1 MTALEKAWYKPLG
14 WSVLLLPLAWLFQV
28 IASIRKCGLQC
39 RYQGRG
45 YGVPV
50 VVIGNISVGG
60 TGKTP
65 LIIALANALIEQG
78 VRPGVVSRGYGGSG
92 VGTAGR
98 VGHSQP
104 MSVTANSA
112 AEQSGDEAL
121 LIARR
126 TGCPVVV
133 CADRV
138 AAIHHLLAEYS
149 VDIIL
154 SDDGLQHY
162 RMHRDLEIAVID
174 GVRGLGNRLC
184 LPAGPLREPPR
195 RLRSVDVVVINGGSG
210 NLVSSVV
217 TNVVSKVVSKVVS
230 SRDVAE
236 HTPVCQMTLRP
247 DKFVNLSSGK
257 TLGLEAWPR
266 GQAVHA
272 VAGIGNPQ
280 RFFDLLIELG
290 LVPRLHRFSDHHRFT
305 VEDIRFDD
313 DLPVIMTAKDAV
325 KCESWADAR
334 CWFLEV
340 AALPPAELVQSICNK
355 LD

>member
-1 MTALEKAWYKPLG
+1 MTALERAWYKPLG
-14 WSVLLLPLAWLFQV
+14 WSVLLVPLAWLFQV
-28 IASIRKCGLQC
+28 VASIRKSWLQH
-39 RYQGRG
+39 RYQGDG

-78 VRPGVVSRGYGGSG
+78 IRPGVVSRGYGGG
-92 VGTAGR
+92 VGTAGS
-98 VGHSQP
+98 VGHRQP

-112 AEQSGDEAL
+112 VEQSGDEAL

-138 AAIHHLLAEYS
+138 AAVHHLLAEYS

-195 RLRSVDVVVINGGSG
+195 RLRSVDMVVINGGSG
-210 NLVSSVV
+210 D
-217 TNVVSKVVSKVVS
+217 VVSPG
-230 SRDVAE
+230 DVAE
-236 HTPVCQMTLRP
+236 HSLVCQMTLCP
-247 DKFVNLSSGK
+247 DKFVNLHSGEA
-257 TLGLEAWPR
+257 LGVKAWPR
-266 GQAVHA
+266 GQVVHA

-280 RFFDLLIELG
+280 RFFDSLTELG
-290 LVPRLHRFSDHHRFT
+290 LVLRLHPFADHHRFT

-325 KCESWADAR
+325 KCEALADAR
-334 CWFLEV
+334 CWCLEV
-340 AALPPAELVQSICNK
+340 VALPPVELVQSICDK

>member
-1 MTALEKAWYKPLG
+1 MTALERAWYKIPS
-14 WSVLLLPLAWLFQV
+14 WSVLLMPLAWLFQAV
-28 IASIRKCGLQC
+28 ASIRRYWLQR
-39 RYQGRG
+39 RYQGHG
-45 YGVPV
+45 YAVPV

-65 LIIALANALIEQG
+65 LIIALAKELIEQG
-78 VRPGVVSRGYGGSG
+78 IKPGVVSRGYGGSG
-92 VGTAGR
+92 ASSAAGG
-98 VGHSQP
+98 VGHRRP
-104 MSVTANSA
+104 MSVTENSA
-112 AEQSGDEAL
+112 VEQCGDEAL

-138 AAIHHLLAEYS
+138 AAIHHLLAEHT
-149 VDIIL
+149 VDIVL
-154 SDDGLQHY
+154 SDDGMQHY

-195 RLRSVDVVVINGGSG
+195 RLRSVDMVVINGGSG
-210 NLVSSVV
+210 D
-217 TNVVSKVVSKVVS
+217 VVSPG
-230 SRDVAE
+230 DVAE
-236 HTPVCQMTLRP
+236 HSLICQMALCP
-247 DKFVNLSSGK
+247 DKFVNLHSGEA
-257 TLGLEAWPR
+257 LGVKAWPR
-266 GQAVHA
+266 GQVVHA

-280 RFFDLLIELG
+280 RFFDSLTELG
-290 LVPRLHRFSDHHRFT
+290 LVLRLHPFADHHRFA

-325 KCESWADAR
+325 KCESLADAR
-334 CWFLEV
+334 CWRLEV
-340 AALPPAELVQSICNK
+340 VAVSPVELVQSICDK

>member
-1 MTALEKAWYKPLG
+1 MTALERAWYKPLG
-14 WSVLLLPLAWLFQV
+14 WSVLLVPLAWLFQV
-28 IASIRKCGLQC
+28 VVSIRKSWLQH
-39 RYQGRG
+39 RYQGHG

-78 VRPGVVSRGYGGSG
+78 IRPGVVSRGYGGSG
-92 VGTAGR
+92 VDTAGS
-98 VGHSQP
+98 VGHRQP
-104 MSVTANSA
+104 MGVTANSA
-112 AEQSGDEAL
+112 VEQSGDEAL

-184 LPAGPLREPPR
+184 LPAGPLREPPQ
-195 RLRSVDVVVINGGSG
+195 RLRSVDMVVINGGSG
-210 NLVSSVV
+210 D
-217 TNVVSKVVSKVVS
+217 VVSPG
-230 SRDVAE
+230 DVAE
-236 HTPVCQMTLRP
+236 HSPVCQMTLRP
-247 DKFVNLSSGK
+247 DKFVNLYSGEA
-257 TLGLEAWPR
+257 LGVEAWPR
-266 GQAVHA
+266 GQVVHA

-280 RFFDLLIELG
+280 RFFDSLTELG
-290 LVPRLHRFSDHHRFT
+290 LVPRLHQFADHHRFA

-325 KCESWADAR
+325 KCESLADAR

-340 AALPPAELVQSICNK
+340 VALPPVELVQSIRDK

>member
-1 MTALEKAWYKPLG
+1 MTALERAWYKSPS
-14 WSVLLLPLAWLFQV
+14 WSVLLVPLTWLFLAV
-28 IASIRKCGLQC
+28 VSVRRYWLQR
-39 RYQGRG
+39 RYQGHG
-45 YGVPV
+45 YAVPV

-65 LIIALANALIEQG
+65 LIIALAKKLIEQG
-78 VRPGVVSRGYGGSG
+78 IKPGVVSRGYGGSG
-92 VGTAGR
+92 ASSANSASSASSAAGG
-98 VGHSQP
+98 VGHRRP

-112 AEQSGDEAL
+112 VEQCGDEAL

-126 TGCPVVV
+126 SGCPVVV

-138 AAIHHLLAEYS
+138 AAIQHLLAEHT
-149 VDIIL
+149 VDIVL
-154 SDDGLQHY
+154 SDDGMQHY

-195 RLRSVDVVVINGGSG
+195 RLRSVDMVVINGGNG
-210 NLVSSVV
+210 DI
-217 TNVVSKVVSKVVS
+217 TAPG
-230 SRDVAE
+230 DTAE
-236 HTPVCQMTLRP
+236 QTPVRSMMLCADTFTNLCSGETLS
-247 DKFVNLSSGK
+247 V
-257 TLGLEAWPR
+257 EAWPHGR
-266 GQAVHA
+266 RVHA

-280 RFFDLLIELG
+280 RFFDTLTDLG
-290 LVPRLHRFSDHHRFT
+290 LTPRPHEFPDHHRFV

-325 KCESWADAR
+325 KCESLADAK

-340 AALPPAELVQSICNK
+340 VALPPAEVVQLIFNK